1 MPAGQENCYFNCNNI
16 ISPKKY
22 EARKW
27 GMEYYSNYLH
37 GDDSDS
43 IFLWLKLL
51 IIHQY
56 NIFGATFVEGL
67 D

>member
-1 MPAGQENCYFNCNNI
+1 
-16 ISPKKY
+16 
-22 EARKW
+22 
-27 GMEYYSNYLH
+27 MEYYSNYLH